1 MTGSIKT
8 KTPKYKFIIPQ
19 FNIATWHDYIED
31 NFRAID
37 ALFFNIFDIQNFSGS
52 WTKTTEYKKDQVLF
66 IGEDYEV
73 DETGQLKKDD
83 QGKLIVSEFSG
94 RMVKVLK
101 NHTTDNSNYFSLYY
115 FNHKDEYELFA
126 DASTAQ
132 KFANL
137 AKQYSENAQQSENN
151 AELYKNN
158 AQGYAQE
165 AENSKNIAQQNA
177 QLATNKAELATSSA
191 TIAKNSENSAA
202 NSATLAEGY
211 KNDAKNFADSAK
223 SSKDI
228 TVENVQTVTSLV
240 QDPNL
245 VTVGTD
251 LRSASSN
258 IKNVSSISEQT
269 KNVSNNMSY
278 IKSVDNNKENIIKA
292 VTNEANITTVATDMN
307 NIKTVAN
314 NIDIIDNVAWNKS
327 NINNV
332 SVNMPFVEGVSE
344 NVEHVVAVDRNKAN
358 IDNVATNKTNINNV
372 AENITA
378 VNNVSENMSDVKS
391 AVQSANDAKLWAVG
405 TITEK
410 PEGSSKYWA
419 EQAKNAVQIPD
430 ATETVKGIVRLATSE
445 EVTAG
450 TNDSAAITPLKF
462 KQKLDTKQDKST
474 AVNYNNISN
483 CITYIPQDIKLEL
496 NNGTLTLKAGS
507 KVYIPNGFEAD
518 GTTPKFDIHIIS
530 SDKVIAYGSKF
541 NNLVIVTDIN
551 NNLFIASTSCTVSG
565 DTQPTDISRRNIW
578 YDTTTNTVKTNSPST
593 SNFETNKSLPIA
605 IINCIDINKFTIS
618 QVFNGFGYIGSTV
631 YALPGV
637 KGLIP
642 NGRNADG
649 SLKNI
654 EFTLDKVLAST
665 RDWNVSNQYNQHIR
679 LGLNTIFTSN
689 GYVES
694 VNMPTVNNYIMW
706 YNPRDNIMRYND
718 TNNSVTSIADYPIV
732 EMIELG
738 GTGAGDGTSRIT
750 SFTPKTVF
758 HALDYNDKS
767 TISGWS
773 MPSSRYI
780 DLTLG
785 ASGSTYA
792 APANGYLYFK
802 CQGPTS
808 YFYIVNKTLENN
820 GGELGMCVNFAGG
833 YYRAFLPVLKGHTI
847 TTYYDGSI
855 TSSKGCFIYAE
866 GEQYNPVSSSSGGNE
881 MGGTGEIVGIG
892 GEGEET
898 DPYL

>member
-1 MTGSIKT
+1 MPTDT
-8 KTPKYKFIIPQ
+8 KLNQLIINQ
-19 FNIATWHDYIED
+19 LTQEQY
-31 NFRAID
+31 
-37 ALFFNIFDIQNFSGS
+37 
-52 WTKTTEYKKDQVLF
+52 
-66 IGEDYEV
+66 
-73 DETGQLKKDD
+73 DE
-83 QGKLIVSEFSG
+83 
-94 RMVKVLK
+94 
-101 NHTTDNSNYFSLYY
+101 
-115 FNHKDEYELFA
+115 
-126 DASTAQ
+126 
-132 KFANL
+132 
-137 AKQYSENAQQSENN
+137 AKAAGTLSDT
-151 AELYKNN
+151 ELYITDSDD
-158 AQGYAQE
+158 E
-165 AENSKNIAQQNA
+165 A
-177 QLATNKAELATSSA
+177 LT
-191 TIAKNSENSAA
+191 
-202 NSATLAEGY
+202 
-211 KNDAKNFADSAK
+211 
-223 SSKDI
+223 
-228 TVENVQTVTSLV
+228 
-240 QDPNL
+240 
-245 VTVGTD
+245 
-251 LRSASSN
+251 
-258 IKNVSSISEQT
+258 
-269 KNVSNNMSY
+269 
-278 IKSVDNNKENIIKA
+278 NNK
-292 VTNEANITTVATDMN
+292 
-307 NIKTVAN
+307 
-314 NIDIIDNVAWNKS
+314 
-327 NINNV
+327 
-332 SVNMPFVEGVSE
+332 
-344 NVEHVVAVDRNKAN
+344 
-358 IDNVATNKTNINNV
+358 
-372 AENITA
+372 
-378 VNNVSENMSDVKS
+378 
-391 AVQSANDAKLWAVG
+391 
-405 TITEK
+405 
-410 PEGSSKYWA
+410 
-419 EQAKNAVQIPD
+419 
-430 ATETVKGIVRLATSE
+430 
-445 EVTAG
+445 
-450 TNDSAAITPLKF
+450 
-462 KQKLDTKQDKST
+462 
-474 AVNYNNISN
+474 ISN
-483 CITYIPQDIKLEL
+483 CITEIPQDIKLEL

-507 KVYIPNGFEAD
+507 KVYVPNGFESD
-518 GTTPKFDIHIIS
+518 GTTKKFDIITIAE
-530 SDKVIAYGSKF
+530 DKSYSWNYTGSGF
-541 NNLVIVTDIN
+541 VMVYINGNL
-551 NNLFIASTSCTVSG
+551 TVSSTG
-565 DTQPTDISRRNIW
+565 SETVSSLTPAKTYKIFYNTTDNKCYFDESTTSLTQVS
-578 YDTTTNTVKTNSPST
+578 
-593 SNFETNKSLPIA
+593 FPIA
-605 IINCIDINKFTIS
+605 RFTATDSITSID

-631 YALPGV
+631 FALPGV

>member
-1 MTGSIKT
+1 MTLNTTYNPTVADGNGTTKEFSYNFNPLAREYLKVSFQINNEWVEQKSGWSATVSENGGVVTFDIAPTTRVAIERDVPEEQPTQYKTSSGFQAEVIEHSFDLLTGMVQELKDETSRSVKVEVGS
-8 KTPKYKFIIPQ
+8 
-19 FNIATWHDYIED
+19 NISPDKIVAQVERVYDSID
-31 NFRAID
+31 NIDTVGMDKDNID
-37 ALFFNIFDIQNFSGS
+37 A
-52 WTKTTEYKKDQVLF
+52 V
-66 IGEDYEV
+66 
-73 DETGQLKKDD
+73 
-83 QGKLIVSEFSG
+83 
-94 RMVKVLK
+94 
-101 NHTTDNSNYFSLYY
+101 
-115 FNHKDEYELFA
+115 
-126 DASTAQ
+126 
-132 KFANL
+132 
-137 AKQYSENAQQSENN
+137 
-151 AELYKNN
+151 
-158 AQGYAQE
+158 
-165 AENSKNIAQQNA
+165 
-177 QLATNKAELATSSA
+177 ATNISKVN
-191 TIAKNSENSAA
+191 TIA
-202 NSATLAEGY
+202 
-211 KNDAKNFADSAK
+211 
-223 SSKDI
+223 
-228 TVENVQTVTSLV
+228 
-240 QDPNL
+240 
-245 VTVGTD
+245 
-251 LRSASSN
+251 
-258 IKNVSSISEQT
+258 
-269 KNVSNNMSY
+269 
-278 IKSVDNNKENIIKA
+278 
-292 VTNEANITTVATDMN
+292 N
-307 NIKTVAN
+307 NINDVKTVAD
-314 NIDIIDNVAWNKS
+314 NIEIIDNVAWNKS

-378 VNNVSENMSDVKS
+378 VNNVSENMADVKN

-419 EQAKNAVQIPD
+419 EQAQQAAQVYD

-450 TNDSAAITPLKF
+450 TNNSAVITPLKL
-462 KQKLDTKQDKST
+462 KSKLDTKQDKLT

-507 KVYIPNGFEAD
+507 KVYVPNGFESD
-518 GTTPKFDIHIIS
+518 GTTKKFDVVNIQSDITVYSPYTNEPIFIYYYNNGTAQAANNSQCSGTSNTII
-530 SDKVIAYGSKF
+530 DGY
-541 NNLVIVTDIN
+541 
-551 NNLFIASTSCTVSG
+551 
-565 DTQPTDISRRNIW
+565 W
-578 YDTTTNTVKTNSPST
+578 YDTTN
-593 SNFETNKSLPIA
+593 NFIKRISAGEVVYPGVSLPIA
-605 IINCIDINKFTIS
+605 IVNASNSSWTSID

-694 VNMPTVNNYIMW
+694 VNMPTVNNHIMW

-767 TISGWS
+767 TISGWG

-785 ASGSTYA
+785 ASGSTYT
-792 APANGYLYFK
+792 APANGWL
-802 CQGPTS
+802 
-808 YFYIVNKTLENN
+808 ILNKAATEIGQEIRLINQSNQLCGYAISATNN
-820 GGELGMCVNFAGG
+820 ASLDTKIPCRKADTILVYYSAYGSVANF
-833 YYRAFLPVLKGHTI
+833 R
-847 TTYYDGSI
+847 
-855 TSSKGCFIYAE
+855 FIYAE
-866 GEQYNPVSSSSGGNE
+866 GE
-881 MGGTGEIVGIG
+881 
-892 GEGEET
+892 
-898 DPYL
+898 